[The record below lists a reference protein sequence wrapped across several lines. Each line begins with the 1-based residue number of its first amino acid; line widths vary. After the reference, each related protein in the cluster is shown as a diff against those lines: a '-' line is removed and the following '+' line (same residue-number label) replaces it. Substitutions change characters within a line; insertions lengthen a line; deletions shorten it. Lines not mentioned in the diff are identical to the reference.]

1 MINTV
6 RGRLTLWYVS
16 ALALILILF
25 GIAVYVIFSRALHR
39 RVDHALYST
48 IEISIT
54 SLNHD
59 TQEGQS
65 PQSAAQSTAAELS
78 HPQQAMMI
86 FDDGGHLLATHPG
99 EEDLQIQLPD
109 RTTIPDADVHLYT
122 VANQV
127 NRKENHRIAVR
138 RVTIPPAGTP
148 YIILASQPLEP
159 VADELESLREIL
171 YFAAPIVLLLAGFGG
186 WFLAR
191 QGLAPV
197 TAMARSAREI
207 GAGSL
212 DRQLPVANPRD
223 ELGQLATT
231 FNELLARLN
240 AAFEEQRRF
249 MADASHELRNPL
261 SVMSTAAGVTLK
273 KEHRAE
279 EEYREALQIVA
290 EQTRRLSRIVN
301 DMFMLAR
308 ADSGQYPLRKRALYL
323 NDLLEEVA
331 RAGSVLA
338 SNKNA
343 SVEVTNLQEAVFHGD
358 EDLLRQMLLNL
369 VDNAVKFT
377 PPDGHVKLRLERRAG
392 DYLLS
397 VADTGVGIPPEA
409 RPHIFERFYR
419 ADRTRTRSEDG
430 GAGLGLAIAR
440 WIARAH
446 DGDIELHDSNGA
458 ETKFI
463 IRLPH
468 TNGPQLKR
476 HFENTKS

>member
-16 ALALILILF
+16 ALALILGLF
-25 GIAVYVIFSRALHR
+25 GITVYVMLSRALHR
-39 RVDHALYST
+39 RVDQALSST
-48 IEISIT
+48 IDISIT
-54 SLNHD
+54 SLTHD
-59 TQEGQS
+59 TQERQS
-65 PQSAAQSTAAELS
+65 PESAAQSTAAELS

-86 FDDGGHLLATHPG
+86 FDDSGRLLATHPG
-99 EEDLQIQLPD
+99 EEDLQIQLPA
-109 RTTIPDADVHLYT
+109 RATIPDAHVSLYT
-122 VANQV
+122 FTDNGD
-127 NRKENHRIAVR
+127 RKNHHRIAVR

-148 YIILASQPLEP
+148 YIILASQPLKP
-159 VADELESLREIL
+159 VEDELESLREIL
-171 YFAAPIVLLLAGFGG
+171 YFAAPIVLLVAGFGG

-197 TAMARSAREI
+197 TAMARSARQI

-212 DRQLPVANPRD
+212 DQQLPVVNPRD

-231 FNELLARLN
+231 FNDLLARLN

-261 SVMSTAAGVTLK
+261 SVISTAAGVTLRK
-273 KEHRAE
+273 DHRAE
-279 EEYREALQIVA
+279 EEYREALQMVA
-290 EQTRRLSRIVN
+290 QQTRRLSRIVN

-308 ADSGQYPLRKRALYL
+308 ADAGQYPLRKRTLYL

-331 RAGSVLA
+331 RTGAVLA
-338 SNKNA
+338 SDRKA
-343 SVEVTNLQEAVFHGD
+343 SVELMNLPEAVFHGD

-377 PPDGHVKLRLERRAG
+377 PPDGAVTLSLERRKEE
-392 DYLLS
+392 YLLS
-397 VADTGVGIPPEA
+397 VADTGPGVPADA
-409 RPHIFERFYR
+409 RHHIFERFYR
-419 ADRTRTRSEDG
+419 ADRTRTRAEDG

-446 DGDIELHDSNGA
+446 DGDIELGDSDGTG
-458 ETKFI
+458 TKFI
-463 IRLPH
+463 IRLPL
-468 TNGPQLKR
+468 TNG
-476 HFENTKS
+476 N

>member
-1 MINTV
+1 MIDTV

-16 ALALILILF
+16 ALALILVLF
-25 GIAVYVIFSRALHR
+25 GISVYVMLSRALHR
-39 RVDHALYST
+39 RVDEGLRST

-54 SLNHD
+54 SLTHD

-86 FDDGGHLLATHPG
+86 FDDRGQLLATHPG
-99 EEDLQIQLPD
+99 EEELQIQLPD
-109 RTTIPDADVHLYT
+109 PATIPNTDVSLYT
-122 VANQV
+122 ITNGG
-127 NRKENHRIAVR
+127 NKNSNHRIAMR

-148 YIILASQPLEP
+148 YIIVASQPLKP
-159 VADELESLREIL
+159 VEDELESLREIL
-171 YFAAPIVLLLAGFGG
+171 YFAAPVVLLMAGFGG

-197 TAMARSAREI
+197 TAMARSARQI

-212 DRQLPVANPRD
+212 DQQLPIVNPRD

-273 KEHRAE
+273 KEHREE
-279 EEYREALQIVA
+279 EEYREALEMIA

-308 ADSGQYPLRKRALYL
+308 ADSGQYPLRKRPVYL

-331 RAGSVLA
+331 RAGAVLA
-338 SNKNA
+338 SDRKA
-343 SVEVTNLQEAVFHGD
+343 SVQLTNLPEAVFHGD
-358 EDLLRQMLLNL
+358 EDLLRQMMLNL
-369 VDNAVKFT
+369 VDNAVKFS
-377 PPDGHVKLRLERRAG
+377 PSDGRVTLSLERRED
-392 DYLLS
+392 DYVLS
-397 VADTGVGIPPEA
+397 VIDTGPGIPPEA
-409 RPHIFERFYR
+409 RRHIFERFYR
-419 ADRTRTRSEDG
+419 ADRVRTRAEDG

-446 DGDIELHDSNGA
+446 DGDIELEESGA
-458 ETKFI
+458 IGAKFI
-463 IRLPH
+463 VRLPVH
-468 TNGPQLKR
+468 AN
-476 HFENTKS
+476 

>member
-16 ALALILILF
+16 ALALILVLF
-25 GIAVYVIFSRALHR
+25 GVAVYVMLSRALHR
-39 RVDHALYST
+39 RVDQGLRST

-54 SLNHD
+54 SLTHD

-65 PQSAAQSTAAELS
+65 PPSAAQSTAAELS

-86 FDDGGHLLATHPG
+86 FDDNGQLLATHPG
-99 EEDLQIQLPD
+99 EEELQIQTPD
-109 RTTIPDADVHLYT
+109 RSTIPETDVLLYT
-122 VANQV
+122 IADSGTKN
-127 NRKENHRIAVR
+127 ENHRIAVR
-138 RVTIPPAGTP
+138 RVTIPPAGTR
-148 YIILASQPLEP
+148 YIILASQPLKPIE
-159 VADELESLREIL
+159 DELESLREIL
-171 YFAAPIVLLLAGFGG
+171 YLAAPLVLLVAGFGG

-197 TAMARSAREI
+197 TAMARSARQI

-212 DRQLPVANPRD
+212 DQQLPVVNPRD

-231 FNELLARLN
+231 FNDLLGRLN

-261 SVMSTAAGVTLK
+261 SVISTAAGVTLK

-308 ADSGQYPLRKRALYL
+308 ADAGQYPLRKRTLYL

-331 RAGSVLA
+331 RAGAVLA
-338 SNKNA
+338 SDRRA
-343 SVEVTNLQEAVFHGD
+343 SVQLTNLPEAVFHGD

-377 PPDGHVKLRLERRAG
+377 PSAGAVTLNLERRN
-392 DYLLS
+392 DEYLLS
-397 VADTGVGIPPEA
+397 VGDTGPGIPAEA
-409 RPHIFERFYR
+409 RQHIFERFYR
-419 ADRTRTRSEDG
+419 ADRARTRAEDG

-446 DGDIELHDSNGA
+446 DGDIELGDSGGA
-458 ETKFI
+458 GTKFV
-463 IRLPH
+463 IRLPLS
-468 TNGPQLKR
+468 NGK
-476 HFENTKS
+476 

>member
-1 MINTV
+1 MINSV

-16 ALALILILF
+16 ALALILVLF

-39 RVDHALYST
+39 RVDHALHAT

-86 FDDGGHLLATHPG
+86 FDDRGQLLATHPG
-99 EEDLQIQLPD
+99 EEDLHIELPD
-109 RTTIPDADVHLYT
+109 RATIPEADVLLYT
-122 VANQV
+122 VANQA

-159 VADELESLREIL
+159 VEDELESLREIL

-197 TAMARSAREI
+197 MAMARSAREI

-212 DRQLPVANPRD
+212 DSQLPVANPRD

-231 FNELLARLN
+231 FNELLGRLDK
-240 AAFEEQRRF
+240 AFGEQRRF

-261 SVMSTAAGVTLK
+261 SVISTAAGVTLK

-279 EEYREALQIVA
+279 DEYREALQIVA

-308 ADSGQYPLRKRALYL
+308 ADSGRYPLRKRTLYL
-323 NDLLEEVA
+323 NDLLDEVA
-331 RAGSVLA
+331 RAGAVLA

-343 SVEVTNLQEAVFHGD
+343 SIELTNMQDAVFHGD

-377 PPDGHVKLRLERRAG
+377 PSEGLVRLSLERRAD

-397 VADTGVGIPPEA
+397 VADTGAGIPAEA
-409 RPHIFERFYR
+409 RSHIFERFYR

-446 DGDIELHDSNGA
+446 EGDIELTDSGNVGSLF
-458 ETKFI
+458 TV
-463 IRLPH
+463 RLPVAC
-468 TNGPQLKR
+468 
-476 HFENTKS
+476 

>member
-25 GIAVYVIFSRALHR
+25 GVSVYVMLSRALHR
-39 RVDHALYST
+39 RVDEALRST

-54 SLNHD
+54 SLTHD
-59 TQEGQS
+59 TQERQS
-65 PQSAAQSTAAELS
+65 PQSAAESTAAELS

-86 FDDGGHLLATHPG
+86 FDGRGELLATHRG
-99 EEDLQIQLPD
+99 EEDVQLQLPD
-109 RTTIPDADVHLYT
+109 LTTIPDADVSLYT
-122 VANQV
+122 VAAGNNEQ
-127 NRKENHRIAVR
+127 NHRIAVR
-138 RVTIPPAGTP
+138 RVSIPPAGTP
-148 YIILASQPLEP
+148 YIILASQPLKPIE
-159 VADELESLREIL
+159 DELESLREIL
-171 YFAAPIVLLLAGFGG
+171 YFAAPVVLLLAGFGG

-197 TAMARSAREI
+197 TAMARSARQI

-212 DRQLPVANPRD
+212 DQQLPIVNPRD

-231 FNELLARLN
+231 FNDLLARLN

-279 EEYREALQIVA
+279 EEYREALQMIA

-308 ADSGQYPLRKRALYL
+308 ADTGQYPLRKRTLYL
-323 NDLLEEVA
+323 DDLLEEVA
-331 RAGSVLA
+331 RAGAVLA
-338 SNKNA
+338 SARRA
-343 SVEVTNLQEAVFHGD
+343 SVKLTNLPEAVFHGD

-377 PPDGHVKLRLERRAG
+377 PVEGDVTLSLEQR
-392 DYLLS
+392 DNEYLLS
-397 VADTGVGIPPEA
+397 VADTGPGIPAEA
-409 RPHIFERFYR
+409 RQHIFERFYR
-419 ADRTRTRSEDG
+419 GDRTRARAEDG

-446 DGDIELHDSNGA
+446 DGDIELGDVDEAGGA
-458 ETKFI
+458 GTKFI
-463 IRLPH
+463 VRLPH
-468 TNGPQLKR
+468 SDGN
-476 HFENTKS
+476 

>member
-16 ALALILILF
+16 ALALILALF
-25 GIAVYVIFSRALHR
+25 GIAVYVMLSRALHR
-39 RVDHALYST
+39 RVDHALRST

-54 SLNHD
+54 SLTHD

-78 HPQQAMMI
+78 HPQQSMMI
-86 FDDGGHLLATHPG
+86 FDDSGHLLATHPG
-99 EEDLQIQLPD
+99 EEELKIQLPD
-109 RTTIPDADVHLYT
+109 RATIPDADVSLYT
-122 VANQV
+122 FAN
-127 NRKENHRIAVR
+127 NGTKKNNHRIAVR
-138 RVTIPPAGTP
+138 RVSIPPAGTP

-159 VADELESLREIL
+159 VEEELESLREIL

-197 TAMARSAREI
+197 TAMARSARQI

-212 DRQLPVANPRD
+212 DQQLPVVNPRD

-231 FNELLARLN
+231 FNDLLARLN
-240 AAFEEQRRF
+240 SAFEEQRRF

-261 SVMSTAAGVTLK
+261 SVISTAAGVTLK

-279 EEYREALQIVA
+279 DEYREALQMVA

-308 ADSGQYPLRKRALYL
+308 ADAGQYPLRRQALYL
-323 NDLLEEVA
+323 DDLLEEVA
-331 RAGSVLA
+331 RTGAVLA
-338 SNKNA
+338 SDRRA
-343 SVEVTNLQEAVFHGD
+343 SVELNNLPEAVFHGD

-377 PPDGHVKLRLERRAG
+377 PSDGAVTLSLERRK
-392 DYLLS
+392 DEYLLS
-397 VADTGVGIPPEA
+397 VADTGPGIPAEA
-409 RPHIFERFYR
+409 RQHIFERFYR
-419 ADRTRTRSEDG
+419 ADRARTRAEDG

-446 DGDIELHDSNGA
+446 NGDIELGNSGNSG
-458 ETKFI
+458 TKFT
-463 IRLPH
+463 IRLPV
-468 TNGPQLKR
+468 TNGK
-476 HFENTKS
+476 

>member
-1 MINTV
+1 M
-6 RGRLTLWYVS
+6 WYVS
-16 ALALILILF
+16 SLALILILF
-25 GIAVYVIFSRALHR
+25 GVSVYVMLSRALHR
-39 RVDHALYST
+39 RVDQGLRST

-54 SLNHD
+54 SLTHD

-86 FDDGGHLLATHPG
+86 FDDRGQLLATHPG
-99 EEDLQIQLPD
+99 EEELQIQLPD
-109 RTTIPDADVHLYT
+109 RSTIPDADVSLYT
-122 VANQV
+122 FANPG
-127 NRKENHRIAVR
+127 NRNSNHRIAVR

-148 YIILASQPLEP
+148 YIILASQPLKPIE
-159 VADELESLREIL
+159 DELESLREVL
-171 YFAAPIVLLLAGFGG
+171 YFATPAVLLLAGFGG

-197 TAMARSAREI
+197 TAMARSARQI

-212 DRQLPVANPRD
+212 DQQLPIGNPRD

-231 FNELLARLN
+231 FNDLLARLN

-273 KEHRAE
+273 KEHRDE
-279 EEYREALQIVA
+279 EEYREALQIMA

-308 ADSGQYPLRKRALYL
+308 ADAGQYPLRKRPLYL

-331 RAGSVLA
+331 RAGAVLA
-338 SNKNA
+338 SDRKA
-343 SVEVTNLQEAVFHGD
+343 SVQLTNLPEAVFHGD

-369 VDNAVKFT
+369 VDNAVKF
-377 PPDGHVKLRLERRAG
+377 HA
-392 DYLLS
+392 
-397 VADTGVGIPPEA
+397 A
-409 RPHIFERFYR
+409 
-419 ADRTRTRSEDG
+419 
-430 GAGLGLAIAR
+430 
-440 WIARAH
+440 
-446 DGDIELHDSNGA
+446 
-458 ETKFI
+458 
-463 IRLPH
+463 
-468 TNGPQLKR
+468 
-476 HFENTKS
+476 

>member
-25 GIAVYVIFSRALHR
+25 SVAVYAIFSRALHR
-39 RVDHALYST
+39 RVDHALRST

-54 SLNHD
+54 SLTHD

-86 FDDGGHLLATHPG
+86 FDDSRQLLATHPG
-99 EEDLQIQLPD
+99 EEDLQIALPD
-109 RTTIPDADVHLYT
+109 SATIPDTDVSLYMVT
-122 VANQV
+122 DNG
-127 NRKENHRIAVR
+127 KNHRIAVR
-138 RVTIPPAGTP
+138 RVSIPPAGTP
-148 YIILASQPLEP
+148 YIILASQPLKSVE
-159 VADELESLREIL
+159 DELESLREIL
-171 YFAAPIVLLLAGFGG
+171 YFSAPIVLLIAGFGG

-197 TAMARSAREI
+197 SAMARSARQI

-212 DRQLPVANPRD
+212 DQQLPVANPRD

-231 FNELLARLN
+231 FNDLLARLK

-279 EEYREALQIVA
+279 EEYREALQMVA

-301 DMFMLAR
+301 NMFTLAR
-308 ADSGQYPLRKRALYL
+308 ADSGQYPLRKRTLYL
-323 NDLLEEVA
+323 DDLLEEVA
-331 RAGSVLA
+331 RAGAVLA
-338 SNKNA
+338 SDRKA
-343 SVEVTNLQEAVFHGD
+343 TVELENLPEAVFHGD

-377 PPDGHVKLRLERRAG
+377 PAAGAVMLSLERRQ
-392 DYLLS
+392 DEYLLS
-397 VADTGVGIPPEA
+397 VADSGPGIPADA
-409 RPHIFERFYR
+409 RHHIFERFYR
-419 ADRTRTRSEDG
+419 ADRTRTPAEDG

-446 DGDIELHDSNGA
+446 DGDIELSDSRDKG
-458 ETKFI
+458 TRFI
-463 IRLPH
+463 VRLPYA
-468 TNGPQLKR
+468 NG
-476 HFENTKS
+476 T